1 MQETKAGWGLGNK
14 TDVCRCLGQL
24 ALLSFSCIH
33 LVFSCCGLVT
43 IVLTVNQCNIQTK
56 DDYSLVPR
64 PPRPAF
70 VACSF
75 VLQATKAGRGTA
87 SNKSWAWRPGNEA
100 KMIILQNTQSHIS
113 MCMAWFLAQLENIQT
128 KDDNSPTVPAIVLGG
143 TLAHYPWENVN
154 GVFVLKCLVVGLHFD
169 LW

>member
-56 DDYSLVPR
+56 DDYPTEYSV
-64 PPRPAF
+64 
-70 VACSF
+70 
-75 VLQATKAGRGTA
+75 
-87 SNKSWAWRPGNEA
+87 
-100 KMIILQNTQSHIS
+100 SHI
-113 MCMAWFLAQLENIQT
+113 
-128 KDDNSPTVPAIVLGG
+128 
-143 TLAHYPWENVN
+143 NVY
-154 GVFVLKCLVVGLHFD
+154 GLVS
-169 LW
+169 